1 MGMIH
6 PTGLNTQPLNTQVV
20 KLLMYRHMHGIILVS
35 SYT

>member
-6 PTGLNTQPLNTQVV
+6 PTGLNTQVV